1 MRFRVLGPLAV
12 LPDKGP
18 EVALRSGNQRIVLSV
33 LLSARGRPVSAER
46 LIAAVW
52 PAGPPR
58 TAANSLQVAI
68 HHLRQLFGDPARLTL
83 GPGGY
88 TLHVRPEEVDA
99 EVFERQVAAGRL
111 REALALW
118 RGPAYDQVSD
128 DPGVRAEAARLQEA
142 WLTAV
147 AARIDADLA
156 AGQAAELVGELRH
169 LVREHPARERF
180 VGQLMTAL
188 DRSGRRA
195 EAIEAYHDSRRAL
208 GPGVQPGAKLQK
220 VLQALLDAELEVDG
234 LPPAPAGF
242 RGRQAELAELRALLR
257 AGAVAISG
265 RWGVGKSALAIR
277 LAHLVRD
284 DYPDGQ
290 LYGDLRAGDDVLG
303 RFLAAFGAESPEEPA
318 ERAALFRSLVAD
330 RRVLVVLD
338 NATTEAQ
345 VEPLLPG
352 TPSCGV
358 IVTSRVR
365 LAGLPARQLDL
376 APLPERDALAV
387 LATDRRDA
395 AALSIVSLCERLPV
409 ALQAAHDE
417 LATRSVAGLAEALAD
432 PARRLGLLSPAGR
445 GVRAC
450 LATGYDGLSPP
461 VRSAF
466 RRLAVLKDLTGE
478 TAAAALGIPS
488 RAAGDI
494 LDQLV
499 DVRLLDVEAGR
510 YRYSELVRLFAL
522 EVS

>member
-1 MRFRVLGPLAV
+1 VRFRVLGPLSV
-12 LPDKGP
+12 RPDDGP
-18 EVALRSGNQRIVLSV
+18 EVPLRSGNQRIVLSV
-33 LLSARGRPVSAER
+33 LLCARNRPVSADR

-68 HHLRQLFGDPARLTL
+68 HYLRQLLGDPAQLTI

-88 TLHVRPEEVDA
+88 TLHVRPDETDV
-99 EVFERQVAAGRL
+99 EVFERHLAAGRL
-111 REALALW
+111 PEALALW
-118 RGPAYDQVSD
+118 RGPAYDHGSD

-147 AARIDADLA
+147 AARIDADLN
-156 AGQAAELVGELRH
+156 AGRAAELVGELRH

-195 EAIEAYHDSRRAL
+195 EAIEAYHESRLAL
-208 GPGVQPGAKLQK
+208 GPGTQPGADLQK
-220 VLQALLDAELEVDG
+220 VLQAMLDELDVDA
-234 LPPAPAGF
+234 LPPTPAGF
-242 RGRQAELAELRALLR
+242 RGRRTELTELRTLVR

-290 LYGDLRAGDDVLG
+290 LYADLRAGEDVLG

-318 ERAALFRSLVAD
+318 EQAALFRSLVAD

-358 IVTSRVR
+358 IVTSRAR

-376 APLPERDALAV
+376 APLSERDALAV
-387 LATDRRDA
+387 LGVDA
-395 AALSIVSLCERLPV
+395 PTIVSLCEGLPV
-409 ALQAAHDE
+409 ALHAAVGE
-417 LATRSVAGLAEALAD
+417 LATRSVSALADALAD
-432 PARRLGLLSPAGR
+432 PARRLDLLSPAGR
-445 GVRAC
+445 GVRAS
-450 LATGYDGLSPP
+450 LAIGYDGLSPP

-466 RRLAVLKDLTGE
+466 RRLATLTDVTDE

-510 YRYSELVRLFAL
+510 YQYSDLVRFFAL
-522 EVS
+522 EKS